1 MSQPADLTHGVL
13 LRVAEFLRK
22 LPADQLADLADGT
35 ATLAVVP
42 KGGRVPARGAAAK
55 PLPVP
60 ATQVRAELAKI
71 GDRGAARRWLEDQ
84 RLTVPQL
91 KTLARE
97 LGISV
102 PSKATRSAVLDQLV
116 QQTIGRQLDS
126 MAFSGPANAGQSARS

>member
-35 ATLAVVP
+35 AKLEVVP
-42 KGGRVPARGAAAK
+42 KGGRAPARGGAAAR

-60 ATQVRAELAKI
+60 AGQVRTELAKI
-71 GDRGAARRWLEDQ
+71 GDRGAGRRWLEDQ

-91 KTLARE
+91 RALARE

-102 PSKATRSAVLDQLV
+102 PSRATRSAVLDQLV

-126 MAFSGPANAGQSARS
+126 MAFSRPADPPY